1 MGQTVDWGLPFP
13 ECNPPLRK
21 DAGDIAQIRDLAEA
35 VNEDVQGLYDTAYE
49 LLVKPPAIRMQTLNT
64 QTTGAGQIAVR
75 PFYDTLNFQ
84 NQTGA
89 NSMSD
94 TANGVIRV
102 VDPGIYLCGAWF
114 STVFATNQGMR
125 AKFLKDGVLAA
136 NPHGTSNI
144 ITANTAYLSIC
155 QTLRF
160 QQPASLSTEMTAQAP
175 TTWAITSRIWAVQ
188 IAKL

>member
-1 MGQTVDWGLPFP
+1 MGLTTDWGLPFP
-13 ECNPPLRK
+13 ECDPPLRK
-21 DAGDIAQIRDLAEA
+21 DAGDVAQIRDLAEA
-35 VNEDVQGLYDTAYE
+35 VDTDVQSLYDSAYD
-49 LLVKPPAIRMQTLNT
+49 LLIRPDACRMSVSTT
-64 QTTGAGQIAVR
+64 QTSGAGQIAIR
-75 PFYDTLNFQ
+75 PFYDVVTFDN
-84 NQTGA
+84 TPGA
-89 NSMSD
+89 VMTD
-94 TANGVIRV
+94 TAAGVIRI
-102 VDPGIYLCGAWF
+102 VDPGVYLCGAWF

-160 QQPASLSTEMTAQAP
+160 QQPAALSTEMTAQAA